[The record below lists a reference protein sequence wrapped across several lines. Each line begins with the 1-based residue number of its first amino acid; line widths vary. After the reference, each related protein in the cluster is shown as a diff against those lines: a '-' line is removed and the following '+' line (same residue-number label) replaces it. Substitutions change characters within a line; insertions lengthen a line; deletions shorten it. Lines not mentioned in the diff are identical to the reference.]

1 MANGADA
8 VRNPFKFDLTVTLGT
23 VLHMLATAILLIV
36 AWVHITDRL
45 QVLEDYRTRQEI
57 LFEKQS
63 ELLQSMQLNQAQQ
76 TVIIQN
82 LERRLNIVEDVNGLD
97 GKKR

>member
-1 MANGADA
+1 LNGEQA
-8 VRNPFKFDLTVTLGT
+8 VRNPFKFDFTITLGT
-23 VLHMLATAILLIV
+23 VLHILATAILLIV

>member
-1 MANGADA
+1 M
-8 VRNPFKFDLTVTLGT
+8 RPFKFDFTISMGT
-23 VLHMLATAILLIV
+23 VLHFLATGVLIIV
-36 AWVHITDRL
+36 AWVHLTDRL
-45 QVLEDYRTRQEI
+45 QVLEDYRQKEEV

-63 ELLQSMQLNQAQQ
+63 ELMQTMELNQAQQ

-82 LERRLNIVEDVNGLD
+82 LERRMGIVEDLNGLD

>member
-1 MANGADA
+1 MNGEHA
-8 VRNPFKFDLTVTLGT
+8 VRSPFKFDFTVSFGT
-23 VLHMLATAILLIV
+23 VLHFLATAVLVVV
-36 AWVHITDRL
+36 AWVHLTDRL
-45 QVLEDYRTRQEI
+45 QVLEESRQREEV

-63 ELLQSMQLNQAQQ
+63 ELIQTMQLNQAQQ

-82 LERRLNIVEDVNGLD
+82 LERRMGIVEDVSGLD

>member
-1 MANGADA
+1 LNGEHA
-8 VRNPFKFDLTVTLGT
+8 VRSPFKFDLTVTLGT